1 MSGTVLNTAKTNYG
15 IALLKVWLSFVVV
28 TCHFYDGTG
37 ILAYPMK
44 VAVPCFVAL
53 SFFFAESS
61 FITKAK
67 TITGSK
73 ISRLLIPG
81 FFWGGGNILHS

>member
-1 MSGTVLNTAKTNYG
+1 
-15 IALLKVWLSFVVV
+15 
-28 TCHFYDGTG
+28 
-37 ILAYPMK
+37 MK

-53 SFFFAESS
+53 SFFLAESS

-81 FFWGGGNILHS
+81 FFWGGVYYIASLGTHTGATIKDLFYQLILGGDHLFGSGVTNHRVSGDNNQK